1 MDLCSYAKIL
11 TGLNKVEMNPWF
23 LQKGLINNMK
33 MLNNI
38 VIMAFYSYCIG
49 EGFRNEKYNL

>member
-1 MDLCSYAKIL
+1 MFLCKNL
-11 TGLNKVEMNPWF
+11 TVLNKVEMNLLF
-23 LQKGLINNMK
+23 KGLINNMK

-38 VIMAFYSYCIG
+38 VIMAFYSYYIG